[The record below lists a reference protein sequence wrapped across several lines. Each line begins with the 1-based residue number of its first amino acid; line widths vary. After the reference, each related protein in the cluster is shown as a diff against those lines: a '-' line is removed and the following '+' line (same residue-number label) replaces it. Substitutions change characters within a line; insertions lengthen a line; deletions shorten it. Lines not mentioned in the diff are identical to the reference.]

1 MANIAKTN
9 NKALAVDR
17 KAPRG
22 ETPSGKV
29 PAGKVP
35 GGKVP
40 GGKAPGGKAPGGKAA
55 RASLA
60 QIKGHAPE
68 VLITFRV
75 QVLSQ
80 LLSRLVDASV
90 REALGLTSRQW
101 RVLVILNRLGPS
113 TSGEV
118 ARLASFDH
126 SQVSRV
132 AFELAELGLVQ
143 QGADAADRRKQVLS
157 LTPAAIEVLRDGVPA
172 SLAREERLR
181 ARLGAAQY
189 EQFSRAVEALTDE
202 ARAMLEEVRAGGAE

>member
-9 NKALAVDR
+9 K
-17 KAPRG
+17 K
-22 ETPSGKV
+22 TPAAGRSG
-29 PAGKVP
+29 
-35 GGKVP
+35 
-40 GGKAPGGKAPGGKAA
+40 A

-60 QIKGHAPE
+60 QVKSHAPE
-68 VLITFRV
+68 SLITFRV

-80 LLSRLVDASV
+80 LLSRLVDVSV

-101 RVLVILNRLGPS
+101 RVLVILNRIGPA

-132 AFELAELGLVQ
+132 AFELTESGLVQ
-143 QGADAADRRKQVLS
+143 QGSDASDRRKQVLS
-157 LTPAAIEVLRDGVPA
+157 LTPAALEVLRDGVPA

-181 ARLGAAQY
+181 ARLGAGQY
-189 EQFSRAVEALTDE
+189 EQFSRAVQALTDE
-202 ARAMLEEVRAGGAE
+202 ARAMLDEARDAGGDDGK